1 MSPDA
6 SDALWT
12 AIGWGV
18 GLAAIAVAGS
28 ISGRPTSRRVWA
40 FLIAWAVVSVVL
52 MWTKPWDMKEPPS
65 MDPTEKARVDHAKV
79 VIAEFDRQ
87 VAKPRAQVKAQL
99 CVAPVVKRE
108 MPDYCT
114 D

>member
-12 AIGWGV
+12 AVGWALA
-18 GLAAIAVAGS
+18 LAAFAVVGV
-28 ISGRPTSRRVWA
+28 ITERPTSRKVWA
-40 FLIAWAVVSVVL
+40 ILVVWAVVSVVL
-52 MWTKPWDMKEPPS
+52 MWTKPWDMREPPP
-65 MDPTEKARVDHAKV
+65 MDPTEKARVDHAKAI
-79 VIAEFDRQ
+79 IAEFDRQ
-87 VAKPRAQVKAQL
+87 VTKLRAQVKAQI
-99 CVAPVVKRE
+99 CVDPVVKRE